1 MLLNELN
8 LKALN
13 VSAESV
19 LPVVKTLNVEGRELE
34 FKITAFQTGFG
45 SGKKSVISGSIKRA
59 DNGTEKLIEN
69 ADIEKVRRV
78 VASLCELSKS
88 GRTTERK
95 PRKSKEQT
103 EVEQLRQNLAVAR
116 RLCQSHTWIEIDT
129 KKLRS
134 SFWAARQTDRKNK
147 QEALTARA
155 VAPILERV
163 AKLSAEE
170 RALLLASLQ

>member
-1 MLLNELN
+1 MLLSELN
-8 LKALN
+8 LKALC

-19 LPVVKTLNVEGRELE
+19 LPVKKSINVEGHEIE
-34 FKITAFQTGFG
+34 FFITSFASGYG

-69 ADIEKVRRV
+69 SDIEKVRRV
-78 VASLCELSKS
+78 VASLCDLTQS

-95 PRKSKEQT
+95 PRAVKGST
-103 EVEQLRQNLAVAR
+103 EVEQLKQALSVAR
-116 RLCQSHTWIEIDT
+116 RLSQSHTWVEIDT

-134 SFWAARQTDRKNK
+134 SFWAARQTDRMNK
-147 QEALTARA
+147 QKALQARA

-163 AKLSAEE
+163 AKLSPEE